1 MIIMQHSY
9 SQFCR
14 AFNGT
19 ILHCVAPPIPDFN
32 SEEAVRHL
40 NYTVVMDDAAG
51 PSLDVPELQLTVK
64 PNPVFV
70 HINEED
76 VEYTYGSGST
86 IRILVIFS
94 IKF

>member
-1 MIIMQHSY
+1 MH

-19 ILHCVAPPIPDFN
+19 TLHCVAPPIPDFT
-32 SEEAVRHL
+32 SEETVRHL

-70 HINEED
+70 QINEED
-76 VEYTYGSGST
+76 VEYTGST
-86 IRILVIFS
+86 IRILV
-94 IKF
+94 KFYIEFLATCSD